1 MRSEPRD
8 HLRIP
13 CQIWIKEIKAMK
25 KIKHILFL
33 MSLFA
38 AAGLTYT
45 IITLKNIPESF
56 DWEEDDE

>member
-1 MRSEPRD
+1 MWSESRD
-8 HLRIP
+8 HLCLP
-13 CQIWIKEIKAMK
+13 CKIWIKEIKTMK

-45 IITLKNIPESF
+45 VITLKDIPESF
-56 DWEEDDE
+56 DWEEEDE

>member
-1 MRSEPRD
+1 
-8 HLRIP
+8 
-13 CQIWIKEIKAMK
+13 MK
-25 KIKHILFL
+25 KIKHILLL

-45 IITLKNIPESF
+45 IVTLKNIPESF

>member
-1 MRSEPRD
+1 
-8 HLRIP
+8 
-13 CQIWIKEIKAMK
+13 MK

-45 IITLKNIPESF
+45 TITLKNIPEAF
-56 DWEEDDE
+56 DWEDDEESMWGYDLGGES

>member
-1 MRSEPRD
+1 
-8 HLRIP
+8 
-13 CQIWIKEIKAMK
+13 MK

-56 DWEEDDE
+56 DWDLEEEIDNEF

>member
-1 MRSEPRD
+1 
-8 HLRIP
+8 
-13 CQIWIKEIKAMK
+13 MK

-56 DWEEDDE
+56 DWESDDE